1 MKKETYKVEFQRL
14 WTVVNDGG
22 AEINSA
28 YRGKKNEVY
37 RMCRHLNGKKAGGRR
52 PYHVQRVTK

>member
-1 MKKETYKVEFQRL
+1 MKNQSNKVDFQRV

-22 AEINSA
+22 AEVNQA

-37 RMCRHLNGKKAGGRR
+37 RYCRHLNGKKSGGRR
-52 PYHVQRVTK
+52 PYHVQRLTK